1 MSITSGRRVF
11 VHEKVGKLLGKK
23 RNGVPGSHKQQMS
36 TIIFYMIILLG
47 PSALVSNADM
57 SRRWFSHLHFP
68 TCCFLSLDIGSHQSF
83 HPLKDFLSE
92 VLPEFWRHWEI
103 AHFPEV
109 YVGKSIFVCLF
120 LTVNFAI
127 YSGGSSIL
135 FHLCS
140 DQSPRIGIYGQNGL
154 KLNWK
159 TNFFFFYPSTG
170 LSNES
175 ERLNLGN
182 SFSKI
187 LCDYTE
193 TLKPCRKM
201 CILVHCGK
209 IL

>member
-1 MSITSGRRVF
+1 MQTWAGGDFLICTFLPAVSFLSILDPTNPSILWKTFCQKCSQNSGGTERLLISLKYMLVN
-11 VHEKVGKLLGKK
+11 LLG
-23 RNGVPGSHKQQMS
+23 
-36 TIIFYMIILLG
+36 F
-47 PSALVSNADM
+47 
-57 SRRWFSHLHFP
+57 FF
-68 TCCFLSLDIGSHQSF
+68 
-83 HPLKDFLSE
+83 
-92 VLPEFWRHWEI
+92 
-103 AHFPEV
+103 
-109 YVGKSIFVCLF
+109 F
-120 LTVNFAI
+120 LTVNVAI
-127 YSGGSSIL
+127 YFGGSSIF

-159 TNFFFFYPSTG
+159 TNFFFNPSTG

-187 LCDYTE
+187 LCDYIE

-201 CILVHCGK
+201 CILVPCGK